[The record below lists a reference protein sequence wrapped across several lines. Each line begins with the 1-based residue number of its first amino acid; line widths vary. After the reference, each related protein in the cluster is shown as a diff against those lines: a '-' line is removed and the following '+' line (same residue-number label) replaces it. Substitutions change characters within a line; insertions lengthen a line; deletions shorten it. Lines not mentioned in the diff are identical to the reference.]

1 MSCRRRSGSG
11 ASRTRKSSA
20 TDCTRG
26 AVSTILTLHDPQT
39 ARGYYAEGLWRE
51 DTLYSLLREHA
62 RARSAAFALRD
73 SAQRLSWSELLAWVD
88 SVAEDLHRAGLK
100 RGQRVSVWVPSRAE
114 AIVILL
120 ACSRNGYVCNP
131 SMHQNYTTGEVLQLL
146 ARIESAA
153 LVAQSGY
160 GADAARRDIF
170 AEAAALPGMRR
181 VYCLQPRGKP
191 GPWSGGDA
199 FPPQRLAQPP
209 SIAPDL
215 NPDKVTYLAF
225 TSGTTGTPKGV
236 MHSDNTLLA
245 NGRAMV
251 RDWGHDANS
260 VLLSLSPTSHHIA
273 NVGLAQAL
281 VAGFEMVLNDLPQG
295 KGVTDWIAETGATY
309 VMGVPTHAIDT
320 LAQMR
325 RRGLDALGRVKTFYM
340 AGATIPRELAA
351 SFLALGIKPQNVYG
365 MTENGSHQY
374 TLPSDDADTI
384 VSTCGR
390 ACSGYEIK
398 LWRQDDADVEVGPGE
413 IGEIGGRGALLT
425 LGYFGNQSATE
436 ASFNAHGWFMSGDLG
451 RFDANGNLEVVGRKK
466 DLIIRGGHNIY
477 PAHIED
483 LAHRHPGVSKAVAF
497 PVADERLGERVCLA
511 IIPRAEPAPSAD
523 EMLTHLD
530 AAGLSKYDMPEYY
543 LVMTEFPTTAS
554 GKTLKREL
562 VAWARESRI
571 QPTPCR
577 LGGANKAA

>member
-1 MSCRRRSGSG
+1 M
-11 ASRTRKSSA
+11 
-20 TDCTRG
+20 
-26 AVSTILTLHDPQT
+26 STILTLHDPQT
-39 ARGYYAEGLWRE
+39 ARAYYAEGLWRE

-62 RARSAAFALRD
+62 GSRPAAFALRD
-73 SAQRLSWSELLAWVD
+73 AVHRLTWSELLAWVD
-88 SVAEDLHRAGLK
+88 NVAEDLHLAGVR

-131 SMHQNYTTGEVLQLL
+131 SMHQNYTTGEVLELL

-153 LVAQSGY
+153 LLAQAGY

-170 AEAAALPGMRR
+170 AEAALLPGMRR
-181 VYCLQPRGKP
+181 VYRLAPRGEPATPP
-191 GPWSGGDA
+191 GGQA
-199 FPPQRLAQPP
+199 FPPQRAAGSASL
-209 SIAPDL
+209 APDL
-215 NPDKVTYLAF
+215 NPDKVAYLAF
-225 TSGTTGTPKGV
+225 TSGTTGAPKGV

-251 RDWGHDANS
+251 RDWGHDAAA

-273 NVGLAQAL
+273 NVGLSQAL
-281 VAGFEMVLNDLPQG
+281 VAGFEMVLNDLPSD
-295 KGVTDWIAETGATY
+295 KDVIDWIADTGATY

-320 LAQMR
+320 LALMR
-325 RRGLDALGRVKTFYM
+325 RRGHKTLGRVKVFYM
-340 AGATIPRELAA
+340 AGAAIPRDLAA
-351 SFLALGIKPQNVYG
+351 NFLGIGIKPQNVYG

-398 LWRQDDADVEVGPGE
+398 LWRQDNPDIEVVQGE

-425 LGYFGNQSATE
+425 LGYFGNQGATE
-436 ASFNAHGWFMSGDLG
+436 GSFNAQGWFMSGDLG

-477 PAHIED
+477 PARIED

-497 PVADERLGERVCLA
+497 PVANERLGEQVCLA
-511 IIPRAEPAPSAD
+511 IIARTQPGPSAE
-523 EMLTHLD
+523 EMLAHLD
-530 AAGLSKYDMPEYY
+530 AAGLSKYDMPEFY
-543 LVMTEFPTTAS
+543 LVMQEFPTTAS

-562 VAWARESRI
+562 VVWAKESRI

-577 LGGANKAA
+577 FRAAGQPN

>member
-1 MSCRRRSGSG
+1 M
-11 ASRTRKSSA
+11 
-20 TDCTRG
+20 
-26 AVSTILTLHDPQT
+26 STILTLHDPQT
-39 ARGYYAEGLWRE
+39 ARDYYAQDLWQQ
-51 DTLYSLLREHA
+51 DTLYSLLRDHA
-62 RARSAAFALRD
+62 AARPEAYALRD
-73 SAQRLSWSELLAWVD
+73 AVHRLNWNELLAWVD
-88 SVAEDLHRAGLK
+88 NVAGDLHRAGVK
-100 RGQRVSVWVPSRAE
+100 PGQRVSVWTPSRVE

-131 SMHQNYTTGEVLQLL
+131 SMHQNYTTGEVLELL
-146 ARIESAA
+146 ARIECAA

-170 AEAAALPGMRR
+170 AEAPALAGMRR
-181 VYCLQPRGKP
+181 VYRLAPRGQAAA
-191 GPWSGGDA
+191 GDGDDA
-199 FPPQRLAQPP
+199 FPAQAQAQPDGP
-209 SIAPDL
+209 APDL
-215 NPDKVTYLAF
+215 NPDKITYLAF
-225 TSGTTGTPKGV
+225 TSGTTGAPKGV

-251 RDWGHDANS
+251 QDWKHNADT

-281 VAGFEMVLNDLPQG
+281 VAGFEMVLNDLPAG
-295 KGVTDWIAETGATY
+295 ADVIDWITQTGASY

-320 LAQMR
+320 LARMR
-325 RRGLDALGRVKTFYM
+325 ARGLEALGRVKVFYM
-340 AGATIPRELAA
+340 AGATIPSDLAA
-351 SFLALGIKPQNVYG
+351 SFLAIGVTPQNVYG

-374 TLPSDDADTI
+374 TLPDDDAGTI

-390 ACSGYEIK
+390 ACSGYEIR
-398 LWRQDDADVEVGPGE
+398 LWRQDDRNVEVAAGE

-451 RFDANGNLEVVGRKK
+451 RFDANGNLQVVGRMK

-477 PAHIED
+477 PARIED

-497 PVADERLGERVCLA
+497 PIADARLGERVCLA
-511 IIPRAEPAPSAD
+511 IIPRTDPAPDAQA
-523 EMLTHLD
+523 MLAHLD

-543 LVMTEFPTTAS
+543 LVMNEFPMTAS

-577 LGGANKAA
+577 LGGVQKTA

>member
-1 MSCRRRSGSG
+1 
-11 ASRTRKSSA
+11 
-20 TDCTRG
+20 
-26 AVSTILTLHDPQT
+26 VSTILTLHDPQT
-39 ARGYYAEGLWRE
+39 AGAYYAEGLWRQ
-51 DTLYSLLREHA
+51 DTLYSLLRAHA
-62 RARSAAFALRD
+62 AQRPASYALRD
-73 SAQRLSWSELLAWVD
+73 SVHRLSWSELLAWTD
-88 SVAEDLHRAGLK
+88 SVADDLHQAGVK
-100 RGQRVSVWVPSRAE
+100 RGQRVSIWLPSRVE
-114 AIVILL
+114 AIVALL

-131 SMHQNYTTGEVLQLL
+131 SMHQNYTVGEVLELL

-153 LVAQSGY
+153 LLAQPGY
-160 GADAARRDIF
+160 GADAARRAIF
-170 AEAAALPGMRR
+170 SNATALPGICR
-181 VYCLQPRGKP
+181 VYCLDPRGKAASGAGGHPFPAP
-191 GPWSGGDA
+191 GRAPAGG
-199 FPPQRLAQPP
+199 
-209 SIAPDL
+209 IEPDL

-251 RDWGHDANS
+251 RDWGHDAES

-281 VAGFEMVLNDLPQG
+281 VAGFEVVLNDLPAG
-295 KGVTDWIAETGATY
+295 KDVVDWIDETGATY

-320 LAQMR
+320 LALMR
-325 RRGLDALGRVKTFYM
+325 KRDRKALGRVKVFYM
-340 AGATIPRELAA
+340 AGATIPRDLAA
-351 SFLALGIKPQNVYG
+351 NFLDIGIKPQNVYG

-398 LWRQDDADVEVGPGE
+398 LWRQDNPDVEVEQGE

-436 ASFNAHGWFMSGDLG
+436 GSFNAHCWFMSGDLG
-451 RFDANGNLEVVGRKK
+451 RFDAQGNLEVVGRKK

-483 LAHRHPGVSKAVAF
+483 LAHRHPGVSKAAAF
-497 PVADERLGERVCLA
+497 PVAEPRLGEQVCLA
-511 IIPRAEPAPSAD
+511 IIPRASPGPSAE
-523 EMLTHLD
+523 EMLAHLD
-530 AAGLSKYDMPEYY
+530 AAGLSKYDMPEFY
-543 LVMTEFPTTAS
+543 LLMQEFPTTAS

-571 QPTPCR
+571 RPTPCR
-577 LGGANKAA
+577 FRGGDNPA